1 MATSTKA
8 KNGNAAADTA
18 AKAAEDAKVMV
29 DTMIEAAN
37 KAIEDS
43 KPLISAQQKIMQ
55 DSFAL
60 WQDVSKTYFDFFT
73 KTAQQTLDQSL
84 AYQNDM
90 LKMAE
95 DNMKKGQK
103 LMADEQAFAFNAME
117 SYQAQVK
124 AASEQAAKV
133 FTPVAN

>member
-1 MATSTKA
+1 MAASTKA
-8 KNGNAAADTA
+8 KNGKMAADA
-18 AKAAEDAKVMV
+18 ATKAAEDAKAMA
-29 DTMIEAAN
+29 DSMIEAAN
-37 KAIEDS
+37 KAVEDS

-103 LMADEQAFAFNAME
+103 LMAEEQAFAFNAME
-117 SYQAQVK
+117 NYQAQMQ
-124 AASEQAAKV
+124 AASEQAAKI
-133 FTPVAN
+133 FSPN

>member
-8 KNGNAAADTA
+8 KNGNTAADTA

-37 KAIEDS
+37 KAVEDS

-90 LKMAE
+90 LKMAA

-103 LMADEQAFAFNAME
+103 LMVAEQTIVFDAME

-124 AASEQAAKV
+124 TASEQAAKM
-133 FTPVAN
+133 FSPK